1 MTSKQIIYCKKHK
14 AILFGVKK
22 GIVDSEVSDLSGN
35 RKQEQ
40 KVPQK
45 AVIGIGA
52 GKSYTLYDVGIDN
65 TQFVQ
70 AGYQS
75 EKMIKGFG

>member
-1 MTSKQIIYCKKHK
+1 ME
-14 AILFGVKK
+14 LKK
-22 GIVDSEVSDLSGN
+22 GIIDSEVNDLRGN

-52 GKSYTLYDVGIDN
+52 GKNYTLYDVGTDN

-70 AGYQS
+70 AGYHS

>member
-1 MTSKQIIYCKKHK
+1 ME
-14 AILFGVKK
+14 LKK
-22 GIVDSEVSDLSGN
+22 GIIDSEVNDLRGN

-40 KVPQK
+40 KVPQE
-45 AVIGIGA
+45 AVIGVSA
-52 GKSYTLYDVGIDN
+52 GKNYTLYDVGSDN

-70 AGYQS
+70 AGYHS